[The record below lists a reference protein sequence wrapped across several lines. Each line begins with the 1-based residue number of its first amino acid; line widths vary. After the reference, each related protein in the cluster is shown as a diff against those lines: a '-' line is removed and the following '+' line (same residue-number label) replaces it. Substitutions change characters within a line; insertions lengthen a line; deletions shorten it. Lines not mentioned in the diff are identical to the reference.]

1 MKLNLKDMT
10 TGEKLQ
16 AMELLWDD
24 ICRNVPDFWS
34 PAWHGD
40 ILIEREKRVKE
51 GREKFLNWQQAKED
65 IRKCIS

>member
-1 MKLNLKDMT
+1 MT

-24 ICRNVPDFWS
+24 ICRNDSNLSS
-34 PAWHGD
+34 PAWHEG

-51 GREKFLNWQQAKED
+51 GKEKFLDWKEAKD
-65 IRKCIS
+65 GIRNTI

>member
-1 MKLNLKDMT
+1 MKFNLKKMT

-24 ICRNVPDFWS
+24 ICRNVPDLAP

-40 ILIEREKRVKE
+40 ILAKREKKVKE
-51 GREKFLNWQQAKED
+51 GKEKFLDWKEAKD
-65 IRKCIS
+65 AIRNSIS

>member
-24 ICRNVPDFWS
+24 ICRNVSNLSS
-34 PAWHGD
+34 PAWHED

-51 GREKFLNWQQAKED
+51 GKEKFLDWKEAKD
-65 IRKCIS
+65 GIRNSI